1 MPQPELRK
9 LGPQKPV
16 FYVQLESHPT
26 HYLVII
32 ITDEEFRY
40 ALINTEVMA
49 DTLTNS
55 MVMGDIAWLDFSRIK
70 SDDLTITVRTD
81 RVDPHIAMKRRR
93 SEEKAP
99 KTDLPSAG

>member
-1 MPQPELRK
+1 M
-9 LGPQKPV
+9 

-40 ALINTEVMA
+40 ALIDTTVMP

-70 SDDLTITVRTD
+70 SDDITITVRTD
-81 RVDPHIAMKRRR
+81 RVDPRVGMKSRR
-93 SEEKAP
+93 SEEKVSTVE
-99 KTDLPSAG
+99 KPSAG